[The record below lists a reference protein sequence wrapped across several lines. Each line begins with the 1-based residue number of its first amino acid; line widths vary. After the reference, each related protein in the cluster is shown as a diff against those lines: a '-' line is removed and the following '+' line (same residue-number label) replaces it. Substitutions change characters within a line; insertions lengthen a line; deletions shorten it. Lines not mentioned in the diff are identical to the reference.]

1 VADLR
6 AFHALAYERSV
17 VGDLAGVVAPPYD
30 VIPAERLPELK
41 ARSPYNVVHL
51 TRPGSDYEGAAELE
65 RRWISDGVLKREL
78 NPAMYLHEVEFDG
91 RRRRDLVAA
100 LRLQPYAD
108 GVVLPHERTHRGPKE
123 DRLALLRTT
132 RTSLE
137 PLWFLYDA
145 AGTDLSQLL
154 AQGFAGEA
162 LAMFTDE
169 DAASHRLWRVNDDE
183 WTDRVKEAFSSLPVL
198 IADGHHRYETAL
210 SYSEEVGG
218 PADAS
223 SRFTLA
229 LLTDLA
235 DPGLEV
241 LPTHRVLKA
250 GVAITG
256 GEPVGSLAEMLQAL
270 NGNAAAGYYR
280 ERMFHVLHF
289 EGQVAAVEL
298 HRQVIDNILGKRSL
312 EENVE
317 YTRDPAEAVR
327 WVDEGR
333 GAAAFFL
340 APPNLSAVLNEA
352 RAGRTMPQ
360 KTTYFFPKPPS
371 GMLFL
376 QSAPDR
382 GL

>member
-6 AFHALAYERSV
+6 AFRAITYNDAV
-17 VGDLAGVVAPPYD
+17 IGDLARVIAPPYD

-41 ARSPYNVVHL
+41 ARSPYNVVQL
-51 TRPGSDYEGAAELE
+51 TRPGSDYEGAAALEL
-65 RRWISDGVLKREL
+65 RWLADGALMQEAE
-78 NPAMYLHEVEFDG
+78 PAMYLHEVEFDG
-91 RRRRDLVAA
+91 RRRRDLIAA
-100 LRLQPYAD
+100 LRLQPYSD
-108 GVVLPHERTHRGPKE
+108 GAVLPHERTHRGPKE

-137 PLWFLYDA
+137 PLWFLYD
-145 AGTDLSQLL
+145 GTGHDLPQLL
-154 AQGFAGEA
+154 AAAFSGEPYA
-162 LAMFTDE
+162 TFSDE
-169 DAASHRLWRVNDDE
+169 DRARHRLWRVKE
-183 WTDRVKEAFSSLPVL
+183 QGWTEAVHAAFTALPVL

-210 SYSEEVGG
+210 TYSEEAGG
-218 PADAS
+218 MTDAS

-241 LPTHRVLKA
+241 LPTHRVIKV
-250 GVAITG
+250 GVAVTG
-256 GEPVGSLAEMLQAL
+256 GEPVGSLEEMLQGL
-270 NGNAAAGYYR
+270 DGNVAAGYYR
-280 ERMFHVLHF
+280 ERMFHVLHL

-333 GAAAFFL
+333 ALAAFFL
-340 APPNLSAVLNEA
+340 APPNLSAVLKEA
-352 RAGRTMPQ
+352 QAGRTMPQ

-376 QSAPDR
+376 ESAPDR

>member
-1 VADLR
+1 MADVR
-6 AFHALAYERSV
+6 AFRTLTYDPAV
-17 VGDLAGVVAPPYD
+17 VGDLARVVAPPYD
-30 VIPAERLPELK
+30 VIPAERLLELR

-51 TRPGSDYEGAAELE
+51 TRPGDDYHGAAATEQ
-65 RRWISDGVLKREL
+65 RWQGAGALTRSEE
-78 NPAMYLHEVEFDG
+78 PAMFLHEVEFDG
-91 RRRRDLVAA
+91 RKRRDLIAA
-100 LRLQPYAD
+100 LRLQPYEE

-123 DRLALLRTT
+123 DRLALLRAT

-137 PLWFLYDA
+137 PLWFLYEGTGTQLPALIGAGFEHEPEASFEHDGARHRTWRIVDPDWARRVRDA
-145 AGTDLSQLL
+145 L
-154 AQGFAGEA
+154 
-162 LAMFTDE
+162 
-169 DAASHRLWRVNDDE
+169 RP
-183 WTDRVKEAFSSLPVL
+183 LPVL
-198 IADGHHRYETAL
+198 IADGHHRYETSLVFA
-210 SYSEEVGG
+210 EELGG
-218 PADAS
+218 AADAS

-256 GEPVGSLAEMLQAL
+256 GEEAGSLEEMLRAL
-270 NGNAAAGYYR
+270 EGQVAAGYYR
-280 ERMFHVLHF
+280 ERMFHVLHL
-289 EGQVAAVEL
+289 EGELAVVEL
-298 HRQVIDNILGKRSL
+298 HRQVIENILGKRSL

-317 YTRDPAEAVR
+317 YTRDPQEAVR

-340 APPNLSAVLNEA
+340 PRPDLGAVLKEA

-371 GMLFL
+371 GMVFMGLD
-376 QSAPDR
+376 PDR